1 MKILVVSNM
10 YPSKKYPSYGIFVK
24 NYCNQLEELGINY
37 DTAVMKK
44 GSNIIMKMLRYILF
58 YVTTFVKCVVRRY
71 DVVYIHYASNS
82 SIPVLWAN
90 KIRKIN
96 VYTNVH
102 GSDVVPENKK
112 QEKLQKYTRRIIDKS
127 TKVITPSEYF
137 KEYVCK
143 KYNVT
148 EDKVCVSYSGGID
161 SKVFY
166 KHKDKT
172 KKDILVMG
180 YVGRI
185 SYGKGWDTLLKACS
199 HICEKKYKLLMVG
212 SGPMS
217 SEMDKLISELG
228 IRDNIEI
235 FPLLEQNKLRD
246 IYNEIDVFVFPTERE
261 GESLGLVAVE
271 AMACGT
277 PVIASDFAAPSSY
290 VINGVNGYKFE
301 KGKET
306 DLASTIE
313 SFMGLDVLKREELSI
328 GAIET
333 AKKYEKSK
341 VLEQMRYIL
350 LGGGL

>member
-24 NYCNQLEELGINY
+24 NYCNQLKELDINY

-58 YVTTFVKCVVRRY
+58 YVTTFIKCVVKKY
-71 DVVYIHYASNS
+71 DIVYIHYASNS
-82 SIPVLWAN
+82 SIPVLWAS

-96 VYTNVH
+96 IFTNVH

-137 KEYVCK
+137 KEYVCN
-143 KYNVT
+143 KYNVK
-148 EDKVCVSYSGGID
+148 EDKVFVSYSGGID

-166 KHKDKT
+166 KQKEKT
-172 KKDILVMG
+172 KKDILIMG

-199 HICEKKYKLLMVG
+199 YISKSKYKLLMVG

-228 IRDNIEI
+228 IRDNIEV

-246 IYNEIDVFVFPTERE
+246 IYNEIDVFIFPTERE

-277 PVIASDFAAPSSY
+277 PVIASDFAEPSSY
-290 VINGVNGYKFE
+290 IINGENGYKFE
-301 KGKET
+301 KGKEN
-306 DLASTIE
+306 DLLSAIE
-313 SFMGLDVLKREELSI
+313 SFMRLDVSERETLSI

-333 AKKYEKSK
+333 AKRYEKSK
-341 VLEQMRYIL
+341 VLEQMSCIL
-350 LGGGL
+350 FGGAL